1 MPIKERLYNYLIDS
15 RLIPPCSHILVAVS
29 GGADSVALL
38 CLLHELSSRL
48 DLHLHVAHLDHG
60 LRKSSHEDADFVVT
74 LAKTLGL
81 KVSVDRQNVAH
92 IARLRKKN
100 LEEVARNLRREFLE
114 LTAKKYNCS
123 LVALGHNADDQ
134 AETFLM
140 RLIRGSGTKGLGGMR
155 PKSGLFVR
163 PLLDFYHDELVDYLE
178 CRNLSWHED
187 ESNQDISFTRN
198 RVRHQL
204 LPILK
209 NFNPKIVKQIDSL
222 CEQLQV
228 EEDFWEKIV
237 RLKLNE
243 IYTPDQDNYFLDRRL
258 LAETDPALAGRVVRM
273 ALSEARGNTR
283 SISATHIRDVL
294 KLAREETPQAELHLP
309 GIYVLFRYN
318 KILLSSHLEVEVKHF
333 ESVLDREG
341 AYELPDGNVL
351 EVSFEKH
358 SGGENALAVEFD
370 GLSIK
375 PPLLL
380 RKWQA
385 GDRFQPSGMAGTKK
399 LQDFFVDN
407 KMSREERNNTLL
419 LTKND
424 TILWVVGLRR
434 CEGWRKIHGK
444 PILRVI
450 LRQRQ

>member
-1 MPIKERLYNYLIDS
+1 MHIQERLYNYLIES
-15 RLIPPCSHILVAVS
+15 GLIPPCSHILVAVS

-48 DLHLHVAHLDHG
+48 ELHLCVAHLDHG
-60 LRKSSHEDADFVVT
+60 LRKSSHEEADFVVT
-74 LAKTLGL
+74 LAKKLGL
-81 KVSVDRQNVAH
+81 QVYLDRQDVAH
-92 IARLRKKN
+92 VARLQKRN
-100 LEEVARNLRREFLE
+100 LEEVARDLRRGFLE
-114 LTAKKYNCS
+114 LTAKNCNCS
-123 LVALGHNADDQ
+123 LIALGHNADDQ

-140 RLIRGSGTKGLGGMR
+140 RLIRGSGPKGLGGMR
-155 PKSGLFVR
+155 PKNGLFVR
-163 PLLDFYHDELVDYLE
+163 PLLDFCHHELVDYLE
-178 CRNLSWHED
+178 CRNLPWHED

-204 LPILK
+204 LPLLK
-209 NFNPKIVKQIDSL
+209 NFNPKIVKQIDTL

-228 EEDFWEKIV
+228 DEDFWEKMV
-237 RLKLNE
+237 RHRLLE
-243 IYTPDQDNYFLDRRL
+243 IHTPDQDSYSLDRRL

-273 ALSEARGNTR
+273 ALSEARGNIR
-283 SISATHIRDVL
+283 AVSAAHIRDVL
-294 KLAREETPQAELHLP
+294 KLAREGPPQAELHLP

-318 KILLSSHLEVEVKHF
+318 QILLSSHAEVEMKHF

-351 EVSFEKH
+351 EVTFEKH
-358 SGGENALAVEFD
+358 SAGENALAVEFD
-370 GLSIK
+370 GLSIQ

-380 RKWQA
+380 RKWHA

-419 LTKND
+419 LMKND

>member
-1 MPIKERLYNYLIDS
+1 MPIQERLHNYLINS
-15 RLIPPCSHILVAVS
+15 GLIPPCSRILVAVS

-48 DLHLHVAHLDHG
+48 ELQLHVAHLDHG
-60 LRKSSHEDADFVVT
+60 LRKSSQEEADYVVT
-74 LAKTLGL
+74 LSRKLGL
-81 KVSVDRQNVAH
+81 QVYVEQENVAH
-92 IARLRKKN
+92 IARLRKEN
-100 LEEVARNLRREFLE
+100 LEEVARNIRRAFLE
-114 LTAKKYNCS
+114 QTAKNCNCS
-123 LVALGHNADDQ
+123 LIALGHNADDQ

-155 PKSGLFVR
+155 PKNGLFVR
-163 PLLDFYHDELVDYLE
+163 PLLDFCHDELVEYLE

-187 ESNQDISFTRN
+187 ESNQDISLTRN
-198 RVRHQL
+198 KVRHQL
-204 LPILK
+204 LPMLK
-209 NFNPKIVKQIDSL
+209 NFNPKIVKQIDTL

-228 EEDFWEKIV
+228 EENFWEKMV
-237 RLKLNE
+237 RLKLLE
-243 IYTPDQDNYFLDRRL
+243 IYTPDQDSYSLDRSL
-258 LAETDPALAGRVVRM
+258 LAETDPALAGRVVRK
-273 ALSEARGNTR
+273 ALSEARGNIR
-283 SISATHIRDVL
+283 SISATHIKDIL
-294 KLAREETPQAELHLP
+294 KLAREGPPQAELHLP
-309 GIYVLFRYN
+309 GIYALFRYN
-318 KILLSSHLEVEVKHF
+318 QIILSSHVEVEMKPF

-351 EVSFEKH
+351 EVSFEEH
-358 SGGENALAVEFD
+358 SAGENALSVEFD

-380 RKWQA
+380 RKWYA
-385 GDRFQPSGMAGTKK
+385 GDRFQPSGMTGTKK

-419 LTKND
+419 LIKND
-424 TILWVVGLRR
+424 KILWVVGLRR